1 MSGSVKV
8 VEPIPFDQLEQTKF
22 ILGKKE
28 TNSWNFMDKA
38 TNKKRS
44 GSQTYCEVF
53 YEKPGQKLLFLIEDC
68 KSFSGIQTGNNMKR
82 GFMSLNLKKELS
94 EKVRKAIDTP
104 LFNLAFANRKELMK
118 NGAKIKEPAE
128 MRIIFDGVVVD
139 GKEKTPGSND
149 YWDDCLTANVPLKRK
164 NQQPVVD
171 DNICTIED
179 LDGAPYAWTA
189 LDGKKLKEV
198 AIEIEKMTFDD
209 KKIRVHC
216 LYRLIVPEEKS
227 APKVLTKRRLAQRDG
242 HADAARPDNAGQ
254 PEAQAATTPPAPAPS
269 ADEQANKRART
280 DAK

>member
-1 MSGSVKV
+1 MSAAVKV
-8 VEPIPFDQLEQTKF
+8 VEPIPYQQLDQSKF

-28 TNSWNFMDKA
+28 LNSWNFVDKK
-38 TNKKRS
+38 TNKRRT
-44 GSQTYCEVF
+44 GSQTYCNVY
-53 YEKPGQKLLFLIEDC
+53 YEKPGQKLLFLLEDC
-68 KSFSGIQTGNNMKR
+68 KSFSGIQTGDNMKR
-82 GFMSLNLKKELS
+82 GFMSLNLKKEIS
-94 EKVRKAIDTP
+94 EAVRKAVDTP
-104 LFNLAFANRKELMK
+104 LFNLAFVNRKEFMK

-139 GKEKTPGSND
+139 GKPKSEGSSE

-164 NQQPVVD
+164 NQQPVLD

-179 LDGAPYAWTA
+179 LDGVAYAWTA

-227 APKVLTKRRLAQRDG
+227 APKVLTKRRLAQRDAP
-242 HADAARPDNAGQ
+242 ADPAPGDAP
-254 PEAQAATTPPAPAPS
+254 AQNDAPAPAPS
-269 ADEQANKRART
+269 APSSDEPAAKRARP

>member
-1 MSGSVKV
+1 MSAAVKV
-8 VEPIPFDQLEQTKF
+8 VEPIPYQQLDQSKF

-28 TNSWNFMDKA
+28 LNSWNFVDKK
-38 TNKKRS
+38 TNKRRT
-44 GSQTYCEVF
+44 GSQTYCNVY
-53 YEKPGQKLLFLIEDC
+53 YEKPGQKLLFLLEDC
-68 KSFSGIQTGNNMKR
+68 KSFSGIQTGDNMKR
-82 GFMSLNLKKELS
+82 GFMSLNLKKEIS
-94 EKVRKAIDTP
+94 EAVRKAVDTP
-104 LFNLAFANRKELMK
+104 LFNLAFVNRKEFMK

-139 GKEKTPGSND
+139 GKPKSEGSSE

-164 NQQPVVD
+164 NQQPVLD

-179 LDGAPYAWTA
+179 LDGVAYAWTA

-227 APKVLTKRRLAQRDG
+227 APKVLTKRRLAQRDAP
-242 HADAARPDNAGQ
+242 ADPAPGDAP
-254 PEAQAATTPPAPAPS
+254 AQNDAQAPAPS
-269 ADEQANKRART
+269 APSSDEPAAKRARP